1 MPTCNPTMTARAS
14 VLAFLHSFE
23 PGGVERIALRL
34 IAQWQKADAPVA
46 LFMGRLDGAMA
57 RQFSGKLRYEHA
69 RATTLPVRHFET
81 LWMIFQLAR
90 HVRKTRP
97 DMLFAAGNSYA
108 VVAVAL
114 KWLLGKDCPPVV
126 MKISN
131 DLVRPDMWAPYAFL
145 YRLWLRMQGRWID
158 RFVAMSDALREQI
171 SREMRVALARID
183 TIANPSLDM
192 PMSALAGPERI
203 ERAGRSFCAVGRL
216 TRQKN
221 LSFMLRAFAEG
232 AHAEDRLTLYGDG
245 PERARLM
252 RLSARLRIADRVH
265 FAGFVPDPART
276 LPLHDVLLLS
286 SRYEGLPS
294 VVLEA
299 MDAGLHIIATD
310 CCCSM
315 AWLLGGGRL
324 GDRVD
329 ADDGRALVQA
339 IADAP
344 RGQRNAAAAA
354 VMADRHRIEPIA
366 AAYLQLFNTA
376 ARRHAWRSP
385 PALPAPPFETGFAR

>member
-1 MPTCNPTMTARAS
+1 MALQPS

-81 LWMIFQLAR
+81 LWMIFQLAG
-90 HVRKTRP
+90 HVRKTQP

-114 KWLLGKDCPPVV
+114 KWLLGRSCPPVV

-158 RFVAMSDALREQI
+158 RFIAMSDALREQI
-171 SREMRVALARID
+171 AREMGVAPARID

-192 PMSALAGPERI
+192 PVSASSRPERN

-221 LSFMLRAFAEG
+221 LSFMLRAFAAG
-232 AHAEDRLTLYGDG
+232 AHQDDRLTLYGDG

-252 RLSARLRIADRVH
+252 RLSARLQIAERIH
-265 FAGFVPDPART
+265 FAGFVPDPALT
-276 LPLHDVLLLS
+276 LPLHDVLLLTS
-286 SRYEGLPS
+286 QYEGLPS

-299 MDAGLHIIATD
+299 IDAGLHVIATD

-315 AWLLGGGRL
+315 DWLLDHGRL
-324 GDRVD
+324 GD
-329 ADDGRALVQA
+329 LVVPGDTAAFARA
-339 IADAP
+339 IAEAP
-344 RGQRNAAAAA
+344 RGQRNPDAAAA
-354 VMADRHRIEPIA
+354 MAYRHRIGSIAGVYLRLFESVGRLAVRRNVAAPPA
-366 AAYLQLFNTA
+366 AAL
-376 ARRHAWRSP
+376 
-385 PALPAPPFETGFAR
+385 ETGFVR